1 MGWQKRSLERRYDSS
16 SRHAFVIGGV
26 YKGFI
31 GIFVYSK
38 AQKVLMLQIRGKK
51 IHKDTSYLT
60 TLRGGLKV

>member
-1 MGWQKRSLERRYDSS
+1 M
-16 SRHAFVIGGV
+16 
-26 YKGFI
+26 GFI

-38 AQKVLMLQIRGKK
+38 AQNVLMLQIRGKK